1 MTAAAMVAGVAIA
14 PPTNAMGADN
24 TAVNVN
30 THDGQSRYRVAFKI
44 QRVNKDVVDDANTA
58 VAVGS
63 CDGCQTVSVA
73 IQTLLLF
80 RDPRT
85 FAPKNL
91 ALALNIDCSQ
101 CNTLATAYQD
111 AVQTGGPA
119 HFTAAGNRQIAGIRH
134 DLQSLRTSDLSIYEV
149 QERVD
154 GLHTE
159 LSDVLASDLVSAG
172 RPKQATPRPTAT
184 TSEPASAEPTAAEPP
199 ETAAENGT
207 SSTGPVTAESPGD
220 DGPVTAESSGDD
232 GTETDDSAEPVASNP
247 SASSVPTPSN
257 ETATPSVP

>member
-14 PPTNAMGADN
+14 SPKNAMGADN

-30 THDGQSRYRVAFKI
+30 TRDGQSRYRVAFKV

-63 CDGCQTVSVA
+63 CDRCQTVSVA
-73 IQTLLLF
+73 MQTLLLF
-80 RDPRT
+80 RDPST
-85 FAPKNL
+85 FAPRNL
-91 ALALNIDCSQ
+91 ALAMNIDCTQ

-134 DLQSLRTSDLSIYEV
+134 ELQSLRKSDLSIYEV

-154 GLHTE
+154 GLHTQ
-159 LSDVLASDLVSAG
+159 LSDVLATEVVSAG
-172 RPKQATPRPTAT
+172 RPKEATPGPTAT
-184 TSEPASAEPTAAEPP
+184 SSEPASPEPTAAEPP
-199 ETAAENGT
+199 ATAAERGT
-207 SSTGPVTAESPGD
+207 MP
-220 DGPVTAESSGDD
+220 
-232 GTETDDSAEPVASNP
+232 
-247 SASSVPTPSN
+247 
-257 ETATPSVP
+257 

>member
-1 MTAAAMVAGVAIA
+1 MSRTWSFMTAAAMVAGVAIA

-44 QRVNKDVVDDANTA
+44 QRVNKDVVNDANTA

-73 IQTLLLF
+73 MQTLLLF

-91 ALALNIDCSQ
+91 ALAMNIDCSE

-119 HFTAAGNRQIAGIRH
+119 HFTAEGNRQIAGIRH
-134 DLQSLRTSDLSIYEV
+134 DLQSLRRSDLSIYEV

-159 LSDVLASDLVSAG
+159 LRDVLATDLVSAG

-184 TSEPASAEPTAAEPP
+184 TSEPASAEPTAAQPP
-199 ETAAENGT
+199 DTAAEKGT
-207 SSTGPVTAESPGD
+207 SST
-220 DGPVTAESSGDD
+220 GPVTAESSGDD
-232 GTETDDSAEPVASNP
+232 GTETDDSAEPVALNP
-247 SASSVPTPSN
+247 SASSAPTDASN
-257 ETATPSVP
+257 ETATPPVP